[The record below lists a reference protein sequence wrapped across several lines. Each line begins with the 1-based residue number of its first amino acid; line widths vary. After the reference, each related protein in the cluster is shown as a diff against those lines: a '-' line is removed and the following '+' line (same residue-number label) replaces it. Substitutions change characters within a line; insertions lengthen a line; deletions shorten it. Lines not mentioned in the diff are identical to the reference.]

1 VPKYLVTG
9 TIYGQFE
16 KVLDCSNERDALLE
30 ANEMAPWYTDVEVD
44 IVEYD
49 PDWDEDEEE
58 EVA

>member
-1 VPKYLVTG
+1 MPKYLVTG

-49 PDWDEDEEE
+49 PDWDEEE

>member
-1 VPKYLVTG
+1 MPKYLVTG

-16 KVLDCSNERDALLE
+16 KVLDCDNEHDARLE

-49 PDWDEDEEE
+49 PDWDEEE

>member
-1 VPKYLVTG
+1 MPKYLVTG

-16 KVLDCSNERDALLE
+16 KVLDCPNERDALLE

-49 PDWDEDEEE
+49 PDWDEEE